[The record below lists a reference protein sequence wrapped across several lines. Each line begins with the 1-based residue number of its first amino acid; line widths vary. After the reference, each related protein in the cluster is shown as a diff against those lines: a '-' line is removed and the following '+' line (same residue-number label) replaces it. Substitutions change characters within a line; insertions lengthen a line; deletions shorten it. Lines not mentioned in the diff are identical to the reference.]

1 MAVLD
6 FDIKSS
12 GTSASYWNIFRGNYK
27 RDGFYQNILMGD
39 VNQDNN
45 TDILDIVIVL
55 NFVLGNIDYINY
67 NYADFNS
74 DGEIDIT
81 DIILLVNEIIE
92 I

>member
-1 MAVLD
+1 
-6 FDIKSS
+6 
-12 GTSASYWNIFRGNYK
+12 
-27 RDGFYQNILMGD
+27 MGD

-55 NFVLGNIDYINY
+55 NFVLGNIDSINFD
-67 NYADFNS
+67 YADFNG
-74 DGEIDIT
+74 DGEINVT